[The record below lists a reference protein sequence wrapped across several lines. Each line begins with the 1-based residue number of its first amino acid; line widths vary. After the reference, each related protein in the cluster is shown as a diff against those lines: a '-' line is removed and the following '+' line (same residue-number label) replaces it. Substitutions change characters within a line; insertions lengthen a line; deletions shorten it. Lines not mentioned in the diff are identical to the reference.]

1 MKIEAMVLVV
11 KLSDGSVRELSTTK
25 DTQLSVLNLI
35 NNLQGLNVGE
45 KSFDSVHLNYP
56 DNSTLTGFSANQPQT

>member
-1 MKIEAMVLVV
+1 MKIEAMVVVV
-11 KLSDGSVRELSTTK
+11 KLSDGTIRELSTTK
-25 DTQLSVLNLI
+25 DTQLSVLYLI

-45 KSFDSVHLNYP
+45 KSFDAIRLNYP

>member
-1 MKIEAMVLVV
+1 MKIEVMSLVV
-11 KLSDGSVRELSTTK
+11 RLSDGTIRELSTTK
-25 DTQLSVLNLI
+25 ATQLSVLNLI

-45 KSFDSVHLNYP
+45 KSFDGIHLNYP